1 MGSMPTYRSEL
12 EKKLAL
18 LDRQAKVFN
27 HHRETVTATAV
38 DLVLHH
44 REPLGP
50 TATRAGLT
58 AHALRQAL
66 HEHPEVAPIVYPE
79 RYVDGMAGEAGFAVS
94 TAGESGRGRRRVRRE
109 AGGEELA

>member
-1 MGSMPTYRSEL
+1 MDPMPTYRSEL

-18 LDRQAKVFN
+18 LDRQARVFN
-27 HHRETVTATAV
+27 RWRDTVTATAV

-44 REPLGP
+44 KEHLGP

-58 AHALRQAL
+58 AHALRQAV

-79 RYVDGMAGEAGFAVS
+79 RYQETAAGED
-94 TAGESGRGRRRVRRE
+94 TAPVG
-109 AGGEELA
+109 